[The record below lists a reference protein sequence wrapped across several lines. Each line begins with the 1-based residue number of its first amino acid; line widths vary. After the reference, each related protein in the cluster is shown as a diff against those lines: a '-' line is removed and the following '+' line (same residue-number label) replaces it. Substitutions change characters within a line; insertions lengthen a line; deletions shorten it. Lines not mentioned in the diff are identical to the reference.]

1 MSSQR
6 SSKPTKPPNQTA
18 PSRSSPASSSSS
30 LSSHL
35 AMVELKQRILTCLS
49 KLADRDTHQ
58 IAVEDLEKII
68 NGLSSDGISMLLNCL
83 YDASNDPKPAV
94 KKEGIRL
101 LAVLCAVHTDP
112 AATHLTKI
120 IAHIVKKLK
129 DTDSQVRDACRD
141 AIGSLAGLY
150 LKGGNGGDGVV
161 SLFVKPL
168 FEVMSENNKTA
179 QGAAA
184 MCLAKMIECSADP
197 PLVTFQKLCPRVCK
211 HLNSLNF
218 LAKASLLQVVSSLS
232 QVGSITPQSL
242 ESLLPSIHEC
252 LGSSDWTTRKA
263 AAEALISLSSNTS
276 YITPEGAA
284 STLNVLESCRFDKI
298 KPARESI
305 TEALQI
311 LKKIAGKGDGSSD
324 DNKTSSHEGDAAD
337 PSDRNDL
344 PSHGDK
350 GSENSIKDPSSG
362 LSPTDSSSKGK
373 GNNISDKTVGMLK
386 KKAPAL
392 TDKELNPEFFQNL
405 ETRGSGELPV
415 EVIVPRRCIKVL
427 NSQNEEESE
436 SNDTDLNGNA
446 RLNLQAGDIRGKY
459 GSMERGIAGERGN
472 SSNQRE
478 SSNIYP
484 DFSRNP
490 GQSEGFMSSKGN
502 WLVIQRQLLQLE
514 RQQAHLMNMLQD
526 FMGGSHESMVTLEN
540 RVRGLERVVEDMARD
555 LSVSSGR
562 RGSSSMVGF
571 EGSSNR
577 PLSRYNGFPD
587 YSSGKLGRGNDG
599 RSHFGERF
607 TAFDNVSSGP
617 KGRGSSWR
625 SDVSDSWDFPTYGK
639 NSQMGSRRAAGG
651 GPTDFRISK
660 TENGADQAGSRRA
673 WENGAGPIR
682 FGEGPSARSVWQASK
697 DEATLEAIRVAGED
711 NGVTRSARVAIP
723 ERTAEALGDD
733 DPVQERDPI
742 WTSWSNAM
750 DALHIGDMD
759 SAFVDVLSTGDDLLL
774 VKLMDKSG
782 PVIDQLSN
790 EVASEILHAVAQ
802 FLLEQNLFDMCLYW
816 IQQLADIVLEHGQDV
831 PGIPI
836 EVKMEILQNLQD
848 CYSVDLPEDWEGSST
863 DQLLMQLASAWEIDL
878 RNLSK

>member
-6 SSKPTKPPNQTA
+6 SSKPTKPPNQTT
-18 PSRSSPASSSSS
+18 PSRSSSASSSSS

-35 AMVELKQRILTCLS
+35 AMVELKQRILTSLS

-94 KKEGIRL
+94 KKEGVRL

-120 IAHIVKKLK
+120 IAHIVKRLK
-129 DTDSQVRDACRD
+129 DSDSQVRDACRD

-168 FEVMSENNKTA
+168 FEVMSENNKSA

-184 MCLAKMIECSADP
+184 MCLAKMIECAADP
-197 PLVTFQKLCPRVCK
+197 PFVTFQKLCPRVCK

-232 QVGSITPQSL
+232 QVGAITPQSL
-242 ESLLPSIHEC
+242 ESLLPSIHDC
-252 LGSSDWTTRKA
+252 LGSSDWATRKA
-263 AAEALISLSSNTS
+263 AAEALISLSSDAGN
-276 YITPEGAA
+276 ITPEGAA

-298 KPARESI
+298 KPARESM

-311 LKKIAGKGDGSSD
+311 WKKIAGKGDGSSD
-324 DNKTSSHEGDAAD
+324 DNKASSHEGEAAD
-337 PSDRNDL
+337 PSDRNDSL
-344 PSHGDK
+344 FNK
-350 GSENSIKDPSSG
+350 GSEYSAKDSSSG
-362 LSPTDSSSKGK
+362 LSPTDFSSKGK
-373 GNNISDKTVGMLK
+373 GNNISDKTVGILK

-415 EVIVPRRCIKVL
+415 EVIVPRGCIKVSD
-427 NSQNEEESE
+427 SQKEEEPE
-436 SNDTDLNGNA
+436 SYDTDLNGNA
-446 RLNLQAGDIRGKY
+446 RLNLQAGDVRGKY
-459 GSMERGIAGERGN
+459 DSMERGIVAERGS

-478 SSNIYP
+478 SSNSYP
-484 DFSRNP
+484 EFSRTQ
-490 GQSEGFMSSKGN
+490 GQSEGFMSTKGN

-526 FMGGSHESMVTLEN
+526 FMGGSHDSMVTLEN

-577 PLSRYNGFPD
+577 SLGRYNGFPD

-607 TAFDNVSSGP
+607 TAFDNVSSGL

-625 SDVSDSWDFPTYGK
+625 SDVSDSWDFPAYGK
-639 NSQMGSRRAAGG
+639 NGQIGSRRAGGG
-651 GPTDFRISK
+651 GPSDFRTSK
-660 TENGADQAGSRRA
+660 TENDADQAGSRRA
-673 WENGAGPIR
+673 WENGPGPVR

-711 NGVTRSARVAIP
+711 NGVTRNARVAIP
-723 ERTAEALGDD
+723 EMTAEALGDD
-733 DPVQERDPI
+733 GPVQERDPI

-750 DALHIGDMD
+750 DALHVGDVD
-759 SAFVDVLSTGDDLLL
+759 SAFAEVLSTGDDLLL

-790 EVASEILHAVAQ
+790 EVGSEVLHAVSQ

-816 IQQLADIVLEHGQDV
+816 IQQLADISLENGQDV
-831 PGIPI
+831 SGLPMD
-836 EVKMEILQNLQD
+836 VKMEILQNLQE
-848 CYSVDLPEDWEGSST
+848 CSSVDLPEDWEGSST
-863 DQLLMQLASAWEIDL
+863 EQLLLQLASAWDIDL

>member
-18 PSRSSPASSSSS
+18 PSRSSPASSSTS

-58 IAVEDLEKII
+58 IAVEDLDKII

-120 IAHIVKKLK
+120 IAHIVKRLK
-129 DTDSQVRDACRD
+129 DSDSQVRDACRD
-141 AIGSLAGLY
+141 AIGSLADLY

-211 HLNSLNF
+211 HLSSLNF

-232 QVGSITPQSL
+232 QAGSITPQSL

-284 STLNVLESCRFDKI
+284 STMNVLESCRFDKI

-324 DNKTSSHEGDAAD
+324 DNKTSSHEGDATD
-337 PSDRNDL
+337 PSDRNNL

-373 GNNISDKTVGMLK
+373 GNNISDKTVGILK
-386 KKAPAL
+386 KKAPVL

-405 ETRGSGELPV
+405 ETRGS
-415 EVIVPRRCIKVL
+415 
-427 NSQNEEESE
+427 
-436 SNDTDLNGNA
+436 DLNGNA
-446 RLNLQAGDIRGKY
+446 RLNLQAGDIRGKF
-459 GSMERGIAGERGN
+459 GSMERGIAG
-472 SSNQRE
+472 QC
-478 SSNIYP
+478 
-484 DFSRNP
+484 
-490 GQSEGFMSSKGN
+490 EGFMSSKGN

-526 FMGGSHESMVTLEN
+526 FMGGSHDSMVTLEN
-540 RVRGLERVVEDMARD
+540 RVRGLERVVEEMARD

-607 TAFDNVSSGP
+607 TAFDNVSSGL

-625 SDVSDSWDFPTYGK
+625 SDVSDSWDYPAYGK
-639 NSQMGSRRAAGG
+639 NSQIGSRRAAGG
-651 GPTDFRISK
+651 GPTDYRISK
-660 TENGADQAGSRRA
+660 TENGADQAGIRRA
-673 WENGAGPIR
+673 WENGTGPIR

-723 ERTAEALGDD
+723 EMTAEALGNDG
-733 DPVQERDPI
+733 PVQERDPI

-750 DALHIGDMD
+750 DALHVGDMD

-790 EVASEILHAVAQ
+790 EVASEVLHAVAQ
-802 FLLEQNLFDMCLYW
+802 LLLEQNLFDMCLYW
-816 IQQLADIVLEHGQDV
+816 IQQLADIVLENGQDV

-848 CYSVDLPEDWEGSST
+848 CSSVDLPEDWEGSST
-863 DQLLMQLASAWEIDL
+863 DQLLLQLASAWEIDL

>member
-129 DTDSQVRDACRD
+129 DTDSQVRDTCRD

-168 FEVMSENNKTA
+168 FEVMSESNKTA

-184 MCLAKMIECSADP
+184 VCLAKMIECSADP

-324 DNKTSSHEGDAAD
+324 DNKTSSHEGDATD

-350 GSENSIKDPSSG
+350 GSKNSIKDPSSG

-373 GNNISDKTVGMLK
+373 GNYISDKTVGMLK

-392 TDKELNPEFFQNL
+392 TDKELNPEFFHNL
-405 ETRGSGELPV
+405 ETRGS
-415 EVIVPRRCIKVL
+415 
-427 NSQNEEESE
+427 
-436 SNDTDLNGNA
+436 DLNGNA

-459 GSMERGIAGERGN
+459 GSMERGIAG
-472 SSNQRE
+472 
-478 SSNIYP
+478 
-484 DFSRNP
+484 
-490 GQSEGFMSSKGN
+490 QSEGFMSSKGN

-514 RQQAHLMNMLQD
+514 RQQGHLMNMLQD
-526 FMGGSHESMVTLEN
+526 FMGSSHDSMVTLEN
-540 RVRGLERVVEDMARD
+540 RVRGIERVVEDMARE

-571 EGSSNR
+571 EESSNR

-587 YSSGKLGRGNDG
+587 YSSGKLGRVNDG

-607 TAFDNVSSGP
+607 TAFDNVSSGL

-625 SDVSDSWDFPTYGK
+625 SDVSDSWDFPAYGK
-639 NSQMGSRRAAGG
+639 NSQIGSRRAAGG

-660 TENGADQAGSRRA
+660 TDNGADQPGSRIA

-723 ERTAEALGDD
+723 EMTAEALGDD

-750 DALHIGDMD
+750 DALLVGDMD

-774 VKLMDKSG
+774 AKLMDKSG

-790 EVASEILHAVAQ
+790 EVASEVLHAVAQ

-816 IQQLADIVLEHGQDV
+816 IQQLADIVLEDGQDV

-836 EVKMEILQNLQD
+836 EVKMKILQNLQD
-848 CYSVDLPEDWEGSST
+848 CSSIDLPEDWEGPST
-863 DQLLMQLASAWEIDL
+863 DQLLLQLASAWEIDL
-878 RNLSK
+878 RNLNK